1 MTIAST
7 RTDSEFAATFS
18 TVQIAC
24 EGSVTPNITVQ
35 SSSHPDHKSAL
46 VSLEH
51 VSGDFSRFS
60 KSEFKATSDGETLSI
75 SFKTPTTS
83 VLDFFKLSSEAR
95 LSVSLP
101 VDVKS
106 LFIINRTGR
115 VTLDGPNVSDCLD
128 VKSSLGS
135 FIAKSAVVA
144 NSISIE
150 TGTGSISFE
159 GPVSSSS
166 FIDLSTQ
173 TGRITLAAPVS
184 SNFVSLKTNT
194 GRIDT
199 QEHIFAQQDIQMETN
214 TGSVTAVKS
223 LTSASI
229 GVVTG
234 TGSISI
240 HHATTSKFLAET
252 NTGRVEADRVDG
264 YHSLLAK
271 SGTGAVRLGL
281 VPGVTNAKHS
291 ITSNTGSI
299 TLNLIGW
306 SGFFF
311 GRNSTGSIKCSGVG
325 CSSSSKLKS
334 PVEMWIGTG
343 SRPEKHDASI
353 LECETN
359 TGSISLTVLPKEQ

>member
-1 MTIAST
+1 MTIANA
-7 RTDSEFAATFS
+7 RTESEFAATFS
-18 TVQIAC
+18 TVEIAC
-24 EGSVTPNITVQ
+24 EGSVTPNITVE
-35 SSSHPDHKSAL
+35 SNPDRKSAHVL
-46 VSLEH
+46 LEH
-51 VSGDFSRFS
+51 VSGEFSRFA
-60 KSEFKATSDGETLSI
+60 KGEFKATSDGETLSI
-75 SFKTPTTS
+75 SFKTPNTG
-83 VLDFFKLSSEAR
+83 VLDIFKLSSEAR
-95 LSVSLP
+95 LSVRLP
-101 VDVKS
+101 MDVKS

-135 FIAKSAVVA
+135 FIAKSGLVA

-159 GPVSSSS
+159 SPISSTS
-166 FIDLSTQ
+166 FIDLSTR
-173 TGRITLAAPVS
+173 TGRITLGGALT

-199 QEHIFAQQDIQMETN
+199 HEPIFAQQDIQMETN
-214 TGSVTAVKS
+214 TGSITALKS

-234 TGSISI
+234 TGHISI

-252 NTGRVEADRVDG
+252 NTGRVDADRVDG

-271 SGTGAVRLGL
+271 SGTGAIRFGL

-291 ITSNTGSI
+291 ISSNTGSI

-306 SGFFF
+306 SGFFL

-325 CSSSSKLKS
+325 CNTSSKLKS
-334 PVEMWIGTG
+334 PVEMWVGTG
-343 SRPEKHDASI
+343 PCPEKHDASI

-359 TGSISLTVLPKEQ
+359 TGSISLTVQ